1 MKYDHKK
8 VKVPKIDP
16 NKEVVVVSSADND
29 PSLLFNIG
37 FRHPLG
43 LAIRIEDQDGNN
55 ITNDFAVDVG
65 KMILYDD
72 SNASLTI
79 KMK

>member
-16 NKEVVVVSSADND
+16 NKEVVVSSADND

-37 FRHPLG
+37 FRHPHG

>member
-1 MKYDHKK
+1 MIKYNHKK

-16 NKEVVVVSSADND
+16 NKDAVVSSADND

-43 LAIRIEDQDGNN
+43 LAIRIEDREGNN
-55 ITNDFAVDVG
+55 ITNDFAVDVS
-65 KMILYDD
+65 KMVLYDD
-72 SNASLTI
+72 NNASLTI